1 MTTAAPR
8 PRVFYG
14 WVIVACAWL
23 ANFTTTSANPLVFS
37 FFLFPMAETLG
48 VRPSDLVWGITI
60 RSVAGGLFAPYFGRI
75 IDRHGSRWPGAISGV
90 IMGATLIGFSSITN
104 LWVLYALFFVSGLT
118 GFSIFGGNVLTIV
131 PPANWFVAKRGRAI
145 SISAS
150 GQLVGSAASAIAAA
164 FFIERFGW
172 QTAWAIFGVIAF
184 LGVTPAYALFM
195 RRRPEDIGLLPDG
208 AAAPTAAEIAAET
221 AKPAAVVQRA
231 NERYEFTVSEALR
244 TPVLWLHVAAFTTM
258 LTVISPFLLFRNH
271 YWQELGFSPQLIA
284 IGIALDP
291 FTVAMM
297 SIGMGVVAE
306 RVPIR
311 YVGAFGGVWRLLG
324 MLPLTLGA
332 TWPSSVLVHNFVW
345 GIGSGTTSV
354 FQTLMIPD
362 YFGRGHQGAI
372 RGAVTPVM
380 VIVGSLGGP
389 LGGYLLD
396 AGMSYRMFF
405 WGIFAAVALASVSIL
420 LQTPPRPPARLQAEA
435 DAHAARRED
444 AESAGAG
451 ARDREG

>member
-1 MTTAAPR
+1 MTTTAAR
-8 PRVFYG
+8 PRFYYG

-48 VRPSDLVWGITI
+48 VQPSDLVWGITI
-60 RSVAGGLFAPYFGRI
+60 RSVAGGLFAPYLGRI
-75 IDRHGSRWPGAISGV
+75 IDRHGSRWPGTLAGV
-90 IMGATLIGFSSITN
+90 IVGATLIGFSTISNI
-104 LWVLYALFFVSGLT
+104 WMLYALFFVSGLT

-145 SISAS
+145 SIAGS

-164 FFIERFGW
+164 YFIRWFGW
-172 QTAWAIFGVIAF
+172 QNAWAIFGVIAF
-184 LGVTPAYALFM
+184 LGVTPAYAIFM
-195 RRRPEDIGLLPDG
+195 RRRPEDLGLLPDG
-208 AAAPTAAEIAAET
+208 ASAEEAAAIAAKPTA
-221 AKPAAVVQRA
+221 VVERGK
-231 NERYEFTVSEALR
+231 ERYEFTVGEAMR
-244 TPVLWLHVAAFTTM
+244 TPVLWLHVAAFTIM
-258 LTVISPFLLFRNH
+258 LMVISPFLLFRNH
-271 YWQELGFSPQLIA
+271 YWQELGFSPELIA

-291 FTVAMM
+291 FTVAIM
-297 SIGMGVVAE
+297 SIAMGVVAE

-311 YVGAFGGVWRLLG
+311 YVGAFGGLWRLLG

-332 TWPSSVLVHNFVW
+332 TWPASVLVHNFVW

-362 YFGRGHQGAI
+362 YFGRAHQGAI

-389 LGGYLLD
+389 LGGYLLA
-396 AGMSYRMFF
+396 AGMSYSMFF
-405 WGIFAAVALASVSIL
+405 WGIFAAVGLASASIL
-420 LQTPPRPPARLQAEA
+420 LQAPPKPPARLQAEA
-435 DAHAARRED
+435 DAHAARREE
-444 AESAGAG
+444 AAAASADPGQ
-451 ARDREG
+451 

>member
-1 MTTAAPR
+1 MTTTAPR
-8 PRVFYG
+8 TRFYYG

-37 FFLFPMAETLG
+37 FFLFPMSESLG
-48 VRPSDLVWGITI
+48 LKPSDLVWGITI
-60 RSVAGGLFAPYFGRI
+60 RSVAGGLFAPYFGQI
-75 IDRHGSRWPGAISGV
+75 IDRHGSRWPGALSGIV
-90 IMGATLIGFSSITN
+90 VGATLIGFSSITN
-104 LWVLYALFFVSGLT
+104 IWVLYALFFVSGLT

-131 PPANWFVAKRGRAI
+131 PPANWFIAKRGRAI
-145 SISAS
+145 SIASS

-164 FFIERFGW
+164 FLIGRFGW

-184 LGVTPAYALFM
+184 LGVTPGYALFM
-195 RRRPEDIGLLPDG
+195 RRKPEDMGLLPDG
-208 AAAPTAAEIAAET
+208 AAPRTAEEAA
-221 AKPAAVVQRA
+221 ADAAMPAAIVARGK
-231 NERYEFTVSEALR
+231 ERYEFTVGEALR
-244 TPVLWLHVAAFTTM
+244 TPALILHVAAFTTM
-258 LTVISPFLLFRNH
+258 LAVISPFLLFRNH

-291 FTVAMM
+291 FTVAVM
-297 SIGMGVVAE
+297 SIAMGVVAE

-332 TWPSSVLVHNFVW
+332 TWPASVLVHNFVW

-362 YFGRGHQGAI
+362 YFGRAHQGAI

-396 AGMSYRMFF
+396 AGMSYSMFF
-405 WGIFAAVALASVSIL
+405 WGIFGAVGLASASIL

-435 DAHAARRED
+435 DAHAARRDE
-444 AESAGAG
+444 AEAAVSG
-451 ARDREG
+451 DRRR